1 MFLLKKSHGLNGV
14 ARRSVGTCLLIGS
27 LGCVPV
33 SKPEPVQID
42 PKTVQVEAET
52 GTMVGLQTASALGGF
67 SGNGYVTGFDEAT
80 DQVTVTVNAT
90 AGLYELSV
98 GYSSPTGDKGV
109 DFQVNGEKG
118 SGTLI
123 KTAADFSRAKLG
135 TVRLHDGQNT
145 VTILRGWGFFHID
158 YIQVDPATILAVSKP
173 PKTLVDA
180 RATPSTRAL
189 FSYLIDQYGSK
200 VLAGQQDDVEY
211 ILEKTGKEPAIGSFD
226 LMDYSPSRAQRGATP
241 LRSSEAGIAWAKK
254 GEGRGIV
261 SLLWH
266 WNAPMDLID
275 EEPDKLWWS
284 GFYTRATT
292 FDLAAVL
299 ADKNGERYQLLL
311 RDIDRVA
318 GELKKFQTADVP
330 VLWRPLH
337 EASGGWFWWGAK
349 GAEPFKALWRL
360 LYDRLTNHHQ
370 LHNLIWVY
378 AGTDSIHPDW
388 YPGDSYVDI
397 IGLDIYTDPTASL
410 SGNWNNTVAAFN
422 GKKMVALTETG
433 NLPDAAKMRDFGS
446 WWAWFSVWTGDNYLK
461 KQPLETLKAV
471 YTDKDVITRDELPDW
486 RQWSGNGGTVSSN
499 R

>member
-1 MFLLKKSHGLNGV
+1 MLILILLGL
-14 ARRSVGTCLLIGS
+14 
-27 LGCVPV
+27 LGCTTATP
-33 SKPEPVQID
+33 PESNRNPID
-42 PKTVQVEAET
+42 PKTIQIEAET
-52 GTMVGLQTASALGGF
+52 GLFSGVQTATSLSGF
-67 SGNGYVTGFDEAT
+67 SGTGYVTGFDDAA
-80 DQVTVTVNAT
+80 DQLTLTFPAT

-98 GYSSPTGDKGV
+98 NYSSPSGDKGV
-109 DFQVNGEKG
+109 DVQVNEEKG
-118 SGTLI
+118 SGTL
-123 KTAADFSRAKLG
+123 KQTASGFSPARLG
-135 TVRLHDGQNT
+135 TFRLRDGQNT
-145 VTILRGWGFFHID
+145 VTIFRGWGYFHID
-158 YIQVDPATILAVSKP
+158 YLRLSPTTVTPPAKP
-173 PKTLVDA
+173 AKTLTDA
-180 RATPSTRAL
+180 RATASTRAL
-189 FSYLIDQYGSK
+189 FAYLVDQYGSK
-200 VLAGQQDDVEY
+200 VISGQQDDVEY

-226 LMDYSPSRAQRGATP
+226 LMEYSPSRMQRGATP

-275 EEPDKLWWS
+275 EEPDKRWWS

-299 ADKNGERYQLLL
+299 ADQQGERYQLLL
-311 RDIDRVA
+311 RDMDVIA

-378 AGTDSIHPDW
+378 AGTDSMNADW

-397 IGLDIYTDPTASL
+397 VGMDIYTDPTASL
-410 SGNWNNTVAAFN
+410 SGNWSAAQTAFN

-433 NLPDAAKMRDFGS
+433 NLPDAGKIRDFGS
-446 WWAWFSVWTGDNYLK
+446 WWSWFSVWTGPDHIK
-461 KQPLETLKAV
+461 KQSVESLKAV

-486 RQWSGNGGTVSSN
+486 RQWIGNGGTVSAG